1 MSEDATKIEKLT
13 TLRVKT
19 NQKTN
24 DTQNETEDYKAVAT
38 TQTNNPQPEISKTLR
53 EPGQYQHSQSGGMC
67 TKRRTPHDD
76 KHATRGNH
84 HMIIER

>member
-38 TQTNNPQPEISKTLR
+38 TQTNNPQPEISKHCVSRVNINIARQEECAPNEEHPTMTNTQL
-53 EPGQYQHSQSGGMC
+53 E
-67 TKRRTPHDD
+67 
-76 KHATRGNH
+76 AT
-84 HMIIER
+84 MI